1 MEIAG
6 STERDNAFI
15 RDQLRAYNAAYLRDF
30 RDYSCHIREDGR
42 IVAGAVAESTL
53 DAVEVEF
60 LFVDS
65 AWRGKGLG
73 EALLRH
79 IEGAAAR
86 DGMRRVL
93 LNTYSFQAPEFYRKM
108 GYRELFVLD
117 PCFDGV
123 RQHYFAKEL

>member
-1 MEIAG
+1 MEIIA
-6 STERDNAFI
+6 STERDNEI
-15 RDQLRAYNAAYLRDF
+15 IHENLRAYNAKYLRDF
-30 RDYSCHIREDGR
+30 RDYSFHIREDGR
-42 IVAGAVAESTL
+42 IIAGAVAESAL

-79 IEGAAAR
+79 IEAAAAR
-86 DGMRRVL
+86 DGMRRIL
-93 LNTYSFQAPEFYRKM
+93 LNTYSFQAPEFYRRM

-117 PCFDGV
+117 PCFEGI
-123 RQHYFAKEL
+123 RQHFFAKDL